1 VSARR
6 DRIRPWLPASARAS
20 LGAAPRRIGL
30 LGGSF
35 NPAHAGH
42 RHISLAALRRLGLDE
57 VWWLVSPQNP
67 LKGTR
72 DMGPLKQ
79 RMAKARAVAANRR
92 IRVTDIE
99 RLLGTRYTIDT
110 VAALRRLFPATRFV
124 WLMGADN
131 LAQMARWKR
140 WPDLCRLVPFA
151 VLDRP
156 GNGTRALAGA
166 VAHRYRRERLDER
179 AVRRLIAMAP
189 PAWSFIHARLSPLS
203 ATALRARR
211 PKN

>member
-1 VSARR
+1 MSVHR
-6 DRIRPWLPASARAS
+6 DRIRPYLPVGVRAS
-20 LGAAPRRIGL
+20 LGTARRIGL

-42 RHISLAALRRLGLDE
+42 RHISLAALQRLGLDE
-57 VWWLVSPQNP
+57 IWWLVSPQNP
-67 LKGTR
+67 LKAPT
-72 DMGPLKQ
+72 DMAPLTE
-79 RMAKARAVAANRR
+79 RLARARAVAAHAR

-99 RLLGTRYTIDT
+99 RLLETRYTVDT
-110 VAALRRLFPATRFV
+110 LAALRQLFPETRFV

-156 GNGTRALAGA
+156 GSATRALAGA
-166 VAHRYRRERLDER
+166 VARRYSARRLGER
-179 AVRRLIAMAP
+179 AVRQLADAAP
-189 PAWSFIHARLSPLS
+189 PAWSFVHSRLSPLS
-203 ATALRARR
+203 ATALRARQ
-211 PKN
+211 PA

>member
-1 VSARR
+1 MHR
-6 DRIRPWLPASARAS
+6 DRIRPYLPAAARGG
-20 LGAAPRRIGL
+20 LGRVPRRVGL

-35 NPAHAGH
+35 NPAHEGH
-42 RHISLAALRRLGLDE
+42 RHISLVALRRLGLDA

-67 LKGTR
+67 LKGTAG
-72 DMGPLKQ
+72 MAALTQ
-79 RMAKARAVAANRR
+79 RLPQARAVAAHPR
-92 IRVTDIE
+92 IRVTEIE
-99 RLLGTRYTIDT
+99 RLLGTRYTVDT
-110 VAALRRLFPATRFV
+110 LAALGRLFPATRFV

-166 VAHRYRRERLDER
+166 VAQRLRGQRIREG
-179 AVRRLIAMAP
+179 AVRGLADAPP
-189 PAWSFIHARLSPLS
+189 PAWSFIHARLNPLS
-203 ATALRARR
+203 ATALRAGQKPR
-211 PKN
+211 

>member
-1 VSARR
+1 MRR
-6 DRIRPWLPASARAS
+6 DHIRPYLPAGTRAG

-67 LKGTR
+67 LKAAG
-72 DMGPLKQ
+72 DMAPLAR
-79 RMAKARAVAANRR
+79 RMDQARRLASHPR

-99 RLLGTRYTIDT
+99 RLLGTRYTVDT
-110 VAALRRLFPATRFV
+110 VAALRRLFPATQFV

-140 WPDLCRLVPFA
+140 WPDLCRMLPFA

-156 GNGTRALAGA
+156 GNASRALAGA
-166 VAHRYRRERLDER
+166 VAHRYRGRRLGER
-179 AVRRLIAMAP
+179 ALRRLADARP
-189 PAWSFIHARLSPLS
+189 PAWSFVHVRLSPLS
-203 ATALRARR
+203 ATALRARK
-211 PKN
+211 PTP